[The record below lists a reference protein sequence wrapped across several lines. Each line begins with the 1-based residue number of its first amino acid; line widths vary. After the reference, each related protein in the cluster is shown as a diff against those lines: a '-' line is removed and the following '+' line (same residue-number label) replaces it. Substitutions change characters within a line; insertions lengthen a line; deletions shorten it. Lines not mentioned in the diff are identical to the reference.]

1 MASRAFFV
9 WVKGGNCFDKTDGS
23 DGQKIFCIVLQML
36 IIFYDMSDQ
45 TEIALDQNMTG
56 LIVTVCTASQK
67 LGFLFWSKRRRKGFQ
82 YDYLKIELLTL
93 YVKVKCS
100 VLFHSGY
107 FALVVR
113 LKMRYNER

>member
-1 MASRAFFV
+1 MASRAFLSGLKV
-9 WVKGGNCFDKTDGS
+9 GNCFDKADGS

-36 IIFYDMSDQ
+36 IFFYDMSDQ

-67 LGFLFWSKRRRKGFQ
+67 LDSFWSKRRRKGFQ

-113 LKMRYNER
+113 LKMRYINER